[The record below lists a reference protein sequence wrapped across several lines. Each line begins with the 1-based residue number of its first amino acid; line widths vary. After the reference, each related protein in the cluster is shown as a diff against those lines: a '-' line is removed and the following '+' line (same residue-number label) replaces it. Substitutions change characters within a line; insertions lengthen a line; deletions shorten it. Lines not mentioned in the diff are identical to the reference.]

1 MTGCVC
7 HLNQVSM
14 RKAFASFLLVCLGV
28 LIPVA
33 AVPMR
38 VCLLGGGI
46 LTSGFASHQP
56 ECCTDCERD
65 AGEPGS
71 CCVELEKLPDLLAPQ
86 PPLEV
91 VAAVLAEIPAWDYLA
106 PLDNVLPCAL
116 ALRSEPVR
124 GPTSPAAHRAVLG
137 IWRL

>member
-1 MTGCVC
+1 VRNLLAT
-7 HLNQVSM
+7 
-14 RKAFASFLLVCLGV
+14 FLLVCLGV

-33 AVPMR
+33 ASPMR
-38 VCLLGGGI
+38 VCLLEGGI

-56 ECCTDCERD
+56 ECCTDCEPD
-65 AGEPGS
+65 KDLPDP
-71 CCVELEKLPDLLAPQ
+71 CCVELEKLPELLAPQ

-91 VAAVLAEIPAWDYLA
+91 AAAVLAEIPPWDCLT
-106 PLDNVLPCAL
+106 PLERELPCEASP
-116 ALRSEPVR
+116 RSEPIR